1 MDSVY
6 NVHPSHVRHTHHFC
20 PIKQEG
26 RVAEA
31 AALAAGSGSGAAG
44 GAADDLEEDDDDDM
58 VSVRCGVVLWCG
70 GGKGRFLC
78 LCGYVHGSCVYPLI
92 K

>member
-58 VSVRCGVVLWCG
+58 VSVWCGVVLWCG
-70 GGKGRFLC
+70 VVGER
-78 LCGYVHGSCVYPLI
+78 VGSCVCVGMYMDRAFTH
-92 K
+92 